1 MKSYYK
7 ISISAIG
14 ASGEIRTLDTRIMGL
29 DISLELIEALM
40 LSNKVRCLTTWPQT
54 HKYQRHCS
62 YGLLPCHLATL
73 FNRRCSDSNR
83 GMGVWLIN
91 FQNCCQSLLYK
102 YHLIERKLF
111 ISDREKGEVA
121 FRQVLNLQPFDR
133 FKFPSFNSDKTYSH
147 YHKNGFLI

>member
-54 HKYQRHCS
+54 HKY
-62 YGLLPCHLATL
+62 
-73 FNRRCSDSNR
+73 
-83 GMGVWLIN
+83 
-91 FQNCCQSLLYK
+91 
-102 YHLIERKLF
+102 
-111 ISDREKGEVA
+111 
-121 FRQVLNLQPFDR
+121 
-133 FKFPSFNSDKTYSH
+133 
-147 YHKNGFLI
+147 